1 MKDSLKL
8 IIGIVAAVVVLWLLS
23 SITGFLIWGA
33 VAAAILAAAYFGLR
47 KVFKATKSSSPSKEP
62 KGKLKSK
69 EESDIERLIK
79 EMEEMTGKS

>member
-8 IIGIVAAVVVLWLLS
+8 IIGIVMVVVVLWLLS

-33 VAAAILAAAYFGLR
+33 VAAALVAAAYFGLR
-47 KVFKATKSSSPSKEP
+47 KVFRQTKTAVTP

-79 EMEEMTGKS
+79 EMEEMKGKT